1 MEQINLFNEEE
12 LWELELSKIRC
23 RQLRG
28 ISTSDSMGF
37 YQPKHND
44 CLEKPSEKAKEWMMS
59 TEEGSNY
66 KKRLTELKE
75 NLQTFLRVRTSS
87 PESKLKGECS
97 KHAHYTDHEVLQ
109 CMELRLEG
117 YSLRAIS
124 EKMDIPIRTLRDFF
138 AGTRRAIS

>member
-1 MEQINLFNEEE
+1 MEQKNLFKEEE
-12 LWELELSKIRC
+12 LWELEQSKIRY
-23 RQLRG
+23 RQLKG

-37 YQPKHND
+37 YQPKRNEF
-44 CLEKPSEKAKEWMMS
+44 LEKPSEKAREWMMS
-59 TEEGSNY
+59 TEDGLNY

-75 NLQTFLRVRTSS
+75 NLQSFLRVRTNGS
-87 PESKLKGECS
+87 ESKLKGETS

-138 AGTRRAIS
+138 AGTRRAIT

>member
-1 MEQINLFNEEE
+1 MEQKNLFNEEE
-12 LWELELSKIRC
+12 LWELEQSKIRY

-37 YQPKHND
+37 YQPKRNEF
-44 CLEKPSEKAKEWMMS
+44 LEKPSEKAKEWMAT
-59 TEEGSNY
+59 TEDGSNY
-66 KKRLTELKE
+66 RRRLTELKE
-75 NLQTFLRVRTSS
+75 NLQSFLRVRTSS
-87 PESKLKGECS
+87 PESKLKGETS
-97 KHAHYTDHEVLQ
+97 KHAHYTDREVLQ

-138 AGTRRAIS
+138 AGTRRAIT